1 MAPPV
6 TFTFSEFQWI
16 PDTSAFNRLT
26 NSPNGMVGRDLRRR
40 GRLVLMAAKRQVGT
54 DTKELQRSI
63 RLTHHRLG
71 SSGIGQ
77 EVWVGSD
84 NEIALLHHEG
94 TRPHEITARN
104 SKVLR
109 YSSRGRIAY
118 ARTVQHPGTAP
129 NKYLSDNLYLAGG

>member
-1 MAPPV
+1 VPPP
-6 TFTFSEFQWI
+6 FSFEFSEFEWI
-16 PDTSAFNRLT
+16 PDTNAFERLT
-26 NSPNGMVGRDLRRR
+26 NSPTGMVGRDLRRR
-40 GRLVLMAAKRQVGT
+40 GRLVMMAAKRQVGK
-54 DTKELQRSI
+54 DTRELERSI
-63 RLTHHRLG
+63 NMTHRRLG
-71 SSGIGQ
+71 ASGIGQ

-84 NEIALLHHEG
+84 DDIALLHHEG

-118 ARTVQHPGTAP
+118 ARTVQHPGTEP